1 MVKQG
6 EDSAQYIKMTT
17 MPVGKLVARLAVPTI
32 TSMLVTNIYNLVDT
46 MFVGMINT
54 EASGAVSVVFGFMA
68 IIQAIGF
75 MFGHGAG
82 SILSRKLGEKDREG
96 ASRIASTAFLSVL
109 IIGTILAIASM
120 AGSKD
125 LVYLL
130 GSTDEIAPYA
140 QKYLFCILI
149 ATPFTM
155 ASFVMNNALRYEG
168 RAVLG
173 MIGILAGAVL
183 NIAGD
188 PILMFGCGLG
198 IVGAGM
204 ATAIGQIAGFVILFI
219 IYSRGKTA
227 VILDIHK
234 ITKDIREMGDIL
246 GTGFPSL
253 VRQGLTSIA
262 TIILNNAAEPYGK
275 EAIAAMGIVGKVGF
289 FVFAIALGVGQGF
302 QPVSAMNYGAGKF
315 KRVRDAYKFTNL
327 MAEALMFLAAVPVF
341 IFAGPIIRRMRDDE
355 EVIRIGI
362 RALRIY
368 LAALFTLPPCMVTEM
383 LYQSTGH
390 KLGASIL
397 SSLRSGLFFIPLIII
412 LSRLR
417 GLSGIQEAQ
426 PLAFILA
433 VVPSLFMAVVFFR
446 KLPKEDINKSKKA

>member
-1 MVKQG
+1 MKK
-6 EDSAQYIKMTT
+6 EDDSAQYKKMTT

-54 EASGAVSVVFGFMA
+54 EASGAVSVVFGFMS

-82 SILSRKLGEKDREG
+82 SILSRKLGQKDREG
-96 ASRIASTAFLSVL
+96 ASRIASTAFISVL
-109 IIGTILAIASM
+109 MIGTILAVVSM
-120 AGSKD
+120 IISKD
-125 LVYLL
+125 LAFML

-168 RAVLG
+168 RASLG
-173 MIGILAGAVL
+173 MIGILAGAIL

-188 PILMFGCGLG
+188 PLLMFVCKLG
-198 IVGAGM
+198 IVGAGL
-204 ATAIGQIAGFVILFI
+204 ATAIGQITGFVILFV
-219 IYSRGKTA
+219 IYNRGKTA
-227 VILDIHK
+227 VVLDYQK
-234 ITKDIREMGDIL
+234 FTKDIKEMWDIM

-327 MAEALMFLAAVPVF
+327 MAEALMFIVAIPVF
-341 IFAGPIIRRMRDDE
+341 IFAAPIIRRMRDDE
-355 EVIRIGI
+355 EVIRIGV

-368 LAALFTLPPCMVTEM
+368 LVGLFTLPPCMVTEM

-397 SSLRSGLFFIPLIII
+397 SSLRSGLFFIPLLII
-412 LSRLR
+412 LSHFR

-426 PLAFILA
+426 PMAFVLA
-433 VVPSLFMAVVFFR
+433 VIPSLVMAVYFFR
-446 KLPKEDINKSKKA
+446 KLPKEDKRIE

>member
-1 MVKQG
+1 MKK
-6 EDSAQYIKMTT
+6 EDDSAQYKKMTT

-54 EASGAVSVVFGFMA
+54 EASGAVSVVFGFMS

-82 SILSRKLGEKDREG
+82 SILSRKLGQKDREG
-96 ASRIASTAFLSVL
+96 ASRIASTAFISVL
-109 IIGTILAIASM
+109 MIGTILAVVSM
-120 AGSKD
+120 IISKD
-125 LVYLL
+125 LAFML

-168 RAVLG
+168 RASLG
-173 MIGILAGAVL
+173 MIGILAGAIL

-188 PILMFGCGLG
+188 PLLMFVCKLG
-198 IVGAGM
+198 IVGAGL
-204 ATAIGQIAGFVILFI
+204 ATAIGQITGFVILFV
-219 IYSRGKTA
+219 IYNRGKTA
-227 VILDIHK
+227 VVLDYQK
-234 ITKDIREMGDIL
+234 FTKDIKEMWDIM

-253 VRQGLTSIA
+253 VRQGLTSIV

-327 MAEALMFLAAVPVF
+327 MAEALMFIVAILVF
-341 IFAGPIIRRMRDDE
+341 IFAAPIIRRMRDDE
-355 EVIRIGI
+355 EVIRIGV

-368 LAALFTLPPCMVTEM
+368 LVGLFTLPPCMVTEM

-397 SSLRSGLFFIPLIII
+397 SSLRSGLFFIPLLII
-412 LSRLR
+412 LSHFR

-426 PLAFILA
+426 PMAFVLA
-433 VVPSLFMAVVFFR
+433 VIPSLVMAVYFFR
-446 KLPKEDINKSKKA
+446 KLPKEDKRIE

>member
-1 MVKQG
+1 MKK
-6 EDSAQYIKMTT
+6 EDDSAQYKKMTT

-54 EASGAVSVVFGFMA
+54 EASGAVSVVFGFMS

-82 SILSRKLGEKDREG
+82 SILSRKLGQKDREG
-96 ASRIASTAFLSVL
+96 ASRIASTAFISVL
-109 IIGTILAIASM
+109 MIGTILAVVSM
-120 AGSKD
+120 IISKD
-125 LVYLL
+125 LAYML

-168 RAVLG
+168 RASLG
-173 MIGILAGAVL
+173 MIGILAGAIL

-188 PILMFGCGLG
+188 PLLMFVCKLG
-198 IVGAGM
+198 IVGAGL
-204 ATAIGQIAGFVILFI
+204 ATAIGQITGFVILFV
-219 IYSRGKTA
+219 IYNRGKTA
-227 VILDIHK
+227 VVLDYQK
-234 ITKDIREMGDIL
+234 FTKDIKEMWDIM

-327 MAEALMFLAAVPVF
+327 MAEALMFIVAIPVF
-341 IFAGPIIRRMRDDE
+341 IFAAPIIRRMRDDE
-355 EVIRIGI
+355 EVIRIGV

-368 LAALFTLPPCMVTEM
+368 LVGLFTLPPCMVTEM

-397 SSLRSGLFFIPLIII
+397 SSLRSGLFFIPLLII
-412 LSRLR
+412 LSHFR

-426 PLAFILA
+426 PMAFVLA
-433 VVPSLFMAVVFFR
+433 VIPSLVMAVYFFR
-446 KLPKEDINKSKKA
+446 KLPKEDKRIE

>member
-1 MVKQG
+1 MVKK
-6 EDSAQYIKMTT
+6 EDDSAQYQKMTT

-54 EASGAVSVVFGFMA
+54 EASGAVSVVFGFMS

-82 SILSRKLGEKDREG
+82 SILSRKLGRKDREG
-96 ASRIASTAFLSVL
+96 ASRIASSAFVSVL
-109 IIGTILAIASM
+109 VIGTVLAVVSMILSE
-120 AGSKD
+120 D
-125 LVYLL
+125 LAYML

-168 RAVLG
+168 RASLG
-173 MIGILAGAVL
+173 MIGILAGAIL

-188 PILMFGCGLG
+188 PILMFGCKLG

-204 ATAIGQIAGFVILFI
+204 ATAIGQITGFVILFV
-219 IYSRGKTA
+219 IYNRGKTA
-227 VILDIHK
+227 VTLDLAAV
-234 ITKDIREMGDIL
+234 TRDIRELLDIMGN
-246 GTGFPSL
+246 GFPSL
-253 VRQGLTSIA
+253 VRQGLTSVA

-289 FVFAIALGVGQGF
+289 FVFAIALGIGQGF
-302 QPVSAMNYGAGKF
+302 QPVCAMNYGAGKY
-315 KRVRDAYKFTNL
+315 KRVRDAYKFTNFL
-327 MAEALMFLAAVPVF
+327 AEAVMFVVAIPVF
-341 IFAGPIIRRMRDDE
+341 IFAPHIIRRMRDDE
-355 EVIRIGI
+355 EVVRIGI

-368 LAALFTLPPCMVTEM
+368 LIGLFTLPPCMVTEM

-412 LSRLR
+412 LSRTR

-426 PLAFILA
+426 PLAFVLA
-433 VVPSLFMAVVFFR
+433 IVPSLMMAAYFFKR
-446 KLPKEDINKSKKA
+446 LPKEDKRIE